1 MHRDKGHV
9 HMGDRSDARLV
20 PGSAERAAHPCGTAE
35 ASLHGNERG
44 EKGKSRH
51 RGLMEGLTAHSARV
65 KHVKM
70 LNKLFLPLPS
80 PKLSSARLPGALPA
94 SPPCS
99 CPPESTLGALTAGGG
114 KGESTS
120 GDSISTGIMD
130 KGFCLPGRSRDLLLF
145 VLRAEGMTAAP
156 L

>member
-1 MHRDKGHV
+1 MPDSFPAV
-9 HMGDRSDARLV
+9 LSAQLTPAEQLRL
-20 PGSAERAAHPCGTAE
+20 PCME
-35 ASLHGNERG
+35 MNG
-44 EKGKSRH
+44 EKKGKGRH

-70 LNKLFLPLPS
+70 LNKLFLPLAS

-120 GDSISTGIMD
+120 GDSISTGVMA

>member
-1 MHRDKGHV
+1 
-9 HMGDRSDARLV
+9 MGDRSDARLV
-20 PGSAERAAHPCGTAE
+20 PVLSAQLTPAEQPRLPCME
-35 ASLHGNERG
+35 MNG
-44 EKGKSRH
+44 EKKGKGQH

-120 GDSISTGIMD
+120 GDSISTGIMA